1 MKARLGRCI
10 PASEPLD
17 PSVIAMFLRKN
28 VRNVLLADGTAMDP
42 RLSGCSPVNIRF
54 VGTLAQP
61 FKVL

>member
-10 PASEPLD
+10 PAREPLD
-17 PSVIAMFLRKN
+17 PGVIAVFLRKN
-28 VRNVLLADGTAMDP
+28 VRNILLADSAAMDP
-42 RLSGCSPVNIRF
+42 HLSGCSSVNIRF